1 MRALSSS
8 DFLDLWERGFRMHPL
23 DQGLLVLGAA
33 LPDASYESLAE
44 WPFGRR
50 NGALAQLELNCFGPK
65 PGAWTRCTQ
74 CGEKL
79 EVEPDFQN
87 LASGT
92 LEDGRGQFEPIV
104 IKGRS
109 FRLPTSRDLAMAA
122 QEPDTRSAAVR
133 LIESCATEVQDVPVW
148 SDEDLEEVGDRMA
161 LADPMAEVTF
171 NFNCPVC
178 ANEGNATLDIAAF
191 IWEEIEARAKR
202 LIFEI
207 HSLASA
213 YGWTEKEVLALSE
226 HRRARYLELVQA

>member
-1 MRALSSS
+1 
-8 DFLDLWERGFRMHPL
+8 MHPL

-33 LPDASYESLAE
+33 LPDASYESLAD

-50 NGALAQLELNCFGPK
+50 NRALAQVELSCFGPN
-65 PGAWTRCTQ
+65 PGAWTRCTE

-79 EVEPDFQN
+79 EVELDFRN
-87 LASGT
+87 LASGA
-92 LEDGRGQFEPIV
+92 LEEGQFEPIV
-104 IKGRS
+104 IKGRR
-109 FRLPTSRDLAMAA
+109 FRLPTSRDLALAA

-133 LIESCATEVQDVPVW
+133 LIETCATEAQNVPVW

-171 NFNCPVC
+171 NFTCPEC
-178 ANEGNATLDIAAF
+178 AHEGNATLDIAAF
-191 IWEEIEARAKR
+191 IWEEMEARAKR
-202 LIFEI
+202 LIYEI

>member
-1 MRALSSS
+1 
-8 DFLDLWERGFRMHPL
+8 MHPL

-33 LPDASYESLAE
+33 LPDASYESLAD

-50 NGALAQLELNCFGPK
+50 NRALAQVELSCFGPT
-65 PGAWTRCTQ
+65 PGAWTRCTE

-79 EVEPDFQN
+79 EVELDFRN

-92 LEDGRGQFEPIV
+92 LEEGQFEPIV

-109 FRLPTSRDLAMAA
+109 FRLPTSRDLALAA

-133 LIESCATEVQDVPVW
+133 LMESCATEVQDAPVW
-148 SDEDLEEVGDRMA
+148 SAEDLEEVGDRMA

-171 NFNCPVC
+171 NFTCPEC
-178 ANEGNATLDIAAF
+178 AREGNATLDLAAF
-191 IWEEIEARAKR
+191 IWDEMEARAKR